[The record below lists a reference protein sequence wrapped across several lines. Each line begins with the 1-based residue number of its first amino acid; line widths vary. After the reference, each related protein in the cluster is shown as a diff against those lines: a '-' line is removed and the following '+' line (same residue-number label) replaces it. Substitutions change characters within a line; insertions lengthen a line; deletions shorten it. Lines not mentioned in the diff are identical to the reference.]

1 MNRERATVAE
11 HQKRAARFNPG
22 EVPRRPMDG
31 RREERREEIHAP
43 SRQTPPQLRDVGLQG
58 APGNLT
64 DAAPSRAG
72 PAHCTGRGLPQ
83 ARRQNRPPLS
93 RRSGSASPCRWHQ
106 VRPRPISENRA
117 SVTRTRFLFGVLL
130 AGGPHPPGPEPRVRK
145 RPDAHPQAGLRRR
158 IVCDERGGGETA
170 PAEGFGGSEQ
180 GEQPPGMME
189 AVAWRPCQ
197 GRTRRP
203 NAKGR
208 ETRRESLP
216 REDASTSGCRP
227 ACFSPP
233 VPFPARGERGCCFPR
248 GCAGAGRPRVRAG
261 HRAWRGRCCTPSRAA

>member
-31 RREERREEIHAP
+31 HREERREEIHAP

-83 ARRQNRPPLS
+83 ARGQNRPPLS
-93 RRSGSASPCRWHQ
+93 RRSGSVSPCRWHQ

-117 SVTRTRFLFGVLL
+117 SVTRTRFLSGVLL

-158 IVCDERGGGETA
+158 IVCDERGGWGNSTCRGFRWCGAGSETSGHDGSRRLA
-170 PAEGFGGSEQ
+170 SLPGADAATERKRAGGSARE
-180 GEQPPGMME
+180 PP
-189 AVAWRPCQ
+189 A
-197 GRTRRP
+197 
-203 NAKGR
+203 
-208 ETRRESLP
+208 
-216 REDASTSGCRP
+216 
-227 ACFSPP
+227 
-233 VPFPARGERGCCFPR
+233 
-248 GCAGAGRPRVRAG
+248 
-261 HRAWRGRCCTPSRAA
+261 